1 MVPAIKA
8 TSAESSDHPN
18 PGACRPLN
26 VETRPTIPAMRNS
39 HPRKTVATMPAMNG
53 KMIAA
58 SPSRIKTIP
67 SPRYRPQWSC
77 IDLVRAADTL
87 ELADDCVGDM
97 ARSFVPDVILVLLLI
112 RVASALL
119 RFFTLGGFPMPSKP
133 RNRPAGML
141 SSGLQPLDTSEPY
154 IRD

>member
-39 HPRKTVATMPAMNG
+39 HPRKTVATMPAING

-58 SPSRIKTIP
+58 SPSRIKAIP

-87 ELADDCVGDM
+87 ELADDRDGDM
-97 ARSFVPDVILVLLLI
+97 ARSFVPDVILVLLRLKYN
-112 RVASALL
+112 RLVGVSADSLDIA
-119 RFFTLGGFPMPSKP
+119 RRIGERDGETFSD
-133 RNRPAGML
+133 RPKTGV
-141 SSGLQPLDTSEPY
+141 SDNDG
-154 IRD
+154 

>member
-8 TSAESSDHPN
+8 TSAESSDPPK

-58 SPSRIKTIP
+58 SPSRIKAIP

-77 IDLVRAADTL
+77 IDLGRAADTL
-87 ELADDCVGDM
+87 ELADDCDGDM
-97 ARSFVPDVILVLLLI
+97 ARSFVPDVILVLLRLKYN
-112 RVASALL
+112 RVACGRGVGYPLTSHKITSA
-119 RFFTLGGFPMPSKP
+119 RGRAATI
-133 RNRPAGML
+133 A
-141 SSGLQPLDTSEPY
+141 
-154 IRD
+154 

>member
-1 MVPAIKA
+1 MPAIKA

-58 SPSRIKTIP
+58 SPSRIKTVP

-77 IDLVRAADTL
+77 IDLVRAADTF
-87 ELADDCVGDM
+87 ELADDCDGDM
-97 ARSFVPDVILVLLLI
+97 SRSFVTDVIV
-112 RVASALL
+112 VLL
-119 RFFTLGGFPMPSKP
+119 RFNSQAHLCPFSFSHMDHPSIGIENALMH
-133 RNRPAGML
+133 RFR
-141 SSGLQPLDTSEPY
+141 Y
-154 IRD
+154 